1 VIVTEEDSRASFRQA
16 KLLMQ
21 AGIDS
26 SLEGEEDAAIKY
38 FGEAK
43 RRFEG
48 LRDTV
53 EAAIA
58 RGWLSALKKQQHEH
72 HALR

>member
-1 VIVTEEDSRASFRQA
+1 MIATEDSRASFRQA

-21 AGIDS
+21 AGINS
-26 SLEGEEDAAIKY
+26 SLAGEEDDAIKY

-43 RRFEG
+43 RRFES

-58 RGWLSALKKQQHEH
+58 RGWLISVKKQH